1 MNEWGKKLS
10 PRARERLKAI
20 EITPEDR
27 IRLKADRVLKDVLA
41 RFYQGKISAD
51 ELCAELQSDADVKS
65 ILVRE
70 AQIRLIESLGLGMN
84 SKDFKERGR
93 CILVLEKA
101 KPGGGAHSQLKAE
114 INAAGE
120 LIKRYVSERDQAHS
134 HMRERVRRNPNMRM
148 KRAKTP
154 QGEVLV
160 QLSEEEAIMSSP
172 EWHEFSSQHERTYTM
187 EFSSSVERLK
197 ELVRGK

>member
-10 PRARERLKAI
+10 PRARERLEAI

-27 IRLKADRVLKDVLA
+27 IRLKADRVLKGVLA
-41 RFYQGKISAD
+41 RFYQGKMSVD
-51 ELCAELQSDADVKS
+51 ELCAELQSDTDMKGV
-65 ILVRE
+65 LVRE
-70 AQIRLIESLGLGMN
+70 AQIRVIESLGLGMN
-84 SKDFKERGR
+84 ARDFKERGR
-93 CILVLEKA
+93 CILVLEKT
-101 KPGGGAHSQLKAE
+101 KPGGGVHSQLKAE
-114 INAAGE
+114 INATGE

-134 HMRERVRRNPNMRM
+134 QMRERVRRNPNMRM

-172 EWHEFSSQHERTYTM
+172 EWHEFSSQHERAYTTG
-187 EFSSSVERLK
+187 FGSSVARLK
-197 ELVRGK
+197 EFVRGK